1 MFYTFPSGRPCYWM
15 WLIGYLLF
23 RKYQTRFGLPV
34 WLPPFDCDYSYH
46 CPPLGT
52 KFLCSE
58 VIAPI
63 KSEVD
68 DICLY
73 IINFEDLTAP
83 PTPAE
88 EGVEAN
94 HKLSKCEWRFE
105 SWTWM
110 CLLSDIQWNDLCA
123 RFMWPAAVVF
133 INEEYKHTG
142 QILQQDATYSVY
154 YIFVGSSTC
163 FECWHPSSGARTT
176 VNVASGI
183 D

>member
-1 MFYTFPSGRPCYWM
+1 VSSRFVKIIGPWSLQRNKHWISYKFAILFLLEDPATELNAAYCVRFVLCCKPFDSKKAETHFGRF
-15 WLIGYLLF
+15 LAA
-23 RKYQTRFGLPV
+23 V
-34 WLPPFDCDYSYH
+34 WLPPLNCIYSYH
-46 CPPLGT
+46 CRSSGT

-83 PTPAE
+83 SAPAE

-94 HKLSKCEWRFE
+94 HKLSKCEWRLE

-110 CLLSDIQWNDLCA
+110 CLLSDIQWHDLCA
-123 RFMWPAAVVF
+123 EFMWAVAVVF
-133 INEEYKHTG
+133 INDE
-142 QILQQDATYSVY
+142 
-154 YIFVGSSTC
+154 
-163 FECWHPSSGARTT
+163 
-176 VNVASGI
+176 
-183 D
+183 